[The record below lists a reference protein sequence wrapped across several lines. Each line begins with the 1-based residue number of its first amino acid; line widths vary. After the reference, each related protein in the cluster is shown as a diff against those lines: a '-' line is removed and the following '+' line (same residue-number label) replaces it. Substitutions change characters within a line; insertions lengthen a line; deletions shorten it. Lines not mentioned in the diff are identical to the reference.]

1 MGAKCRFRLSQAAC
15 KLGMGQLGRVGIEI
29 PQLLCFEPVLQQFQT
44 GALIGAGVTRARA
57 IAVVQ
62 PQFVMLRMFSCEQ
75 ARIQAAVQPFVT
87 ASEQYIAGEYQFKS
101 RIGPIVAFKQLYQWI
116 EYLQ

>member
-1 MGAKCRFRLSQAAC
+1 MGAGCWLRVSQAAC
-15 KLGMGQLGRVGIEI
+15 KLGVGQLGRMGIEI
-29 PQLLCFEPVLQQFQT
+29 PLLLRFEPVLQQFQT
-44 GALIGAGVTRARA
+44 GALIGAGVAGARA

-62 PQFVMLRMFSCEQ
+62 PQLVMLRIFSCEQ

-116 EYLQ
+116 EYPQ